1 MESVLVTTAVTGS
14 LYALAAM
21 GLVVT
26 FRASGIFNFAHGAM
40 GMFVA
45 YCYWQLNDQWHL
57 PAVVALVLAL
67 GGIAPLMG
75 LVAERVFRPL
85 RSEAVAVQV
94 VVSLGMIVFFQNL
107 ALILFGRETQRM
119 NPLFPTDTFRFAGL
133 RLGYDQIG
141 AVLVAMA
148 LAAALTLFLRRT
160 RIGLQMRAVVDD
172 AALSELAGTSAIR
185 VARIAW
191 GTGVAFAGVGGIL
204 LSPFVGLNVN
214 TLTLLVIAAYSAA
227 MLGRLESLP
236 LTVAGG
242 LLLALGENLI
252 VFYAPPG
259 GALVGLR
266 GSLSFLLLFAML
278 IVYQRR
284 LPRERKPERITL
296 DQAPASRAVRVGLCS
311 TAAAVLLVLPLLF
324 DQNQVF
330 DLNGAL
336 VTTVILLSVVV
347 LTGLSGQISL
357 CQASFVGIGAFTAG
371 HLAESSGERF
381 WLALLVAALIAA
393 PVGALVGLPSLRLSG
408 LFLALAT
415 MAFALMMDSLVF
427 SIDSISGG
435 QSGMGIA
442 PPSLAGVDLATPV
455 RFYYLCLAFVAV
467 FAAFVAALRHGR
479 LGRRLQALR
488 DAPEALRTLGVSLA
502 VTRLSVFAL
511 SAAMAAMGGVLFGA
525 YRSQVASYDF
535 QMFTSVGYLVSAVI
549 GGVGAVGGALLGG
562 FIHVLPQLTQKAAS
576 APSKFQEYYPLGVAL
591 AVILLSRFPNG
602 LISFVAEVARRRL
615 EVLRRS
621 APLLP
626 QPPPLGKPEPG
637 TPPGMEPQ
645 PELPRPE
652 LQPH

>member
-1 MESVLVTTAVTGS
+1 MESVLITTAVTGS
-14 LYALAAM
+14 LYAMAAM

-45 YCYWQLNDQWHL
+45 YCYWQFNDQWHI
-57 PAVVALVLAL
+57 PAVVALTLAL
-67 GGIAPLMG
+67 GGVAPVMG
-75 LVAERVFRPL
+75 LVAERIFRPL
-85 RSEAVAVQV
+85 RSESVVVQV
-94 VVSLGMIVFFQNL
+94 VVSLGMIVFLQNL

-119 NPLFPTDTFRFAGL
+119 NALFPTQTFRVGGL

-141 AVLVAMA
+141 AVVVALV
-148 LAAALTLFLRRT
+148 LAAALTIFLRRT
-160 RIGLQMRAVVDD
+160 RLGLQMRAVVDN
-172 AALSELAGTSAIR
+172 AGLSELAGTSAVR

-266 GSLSFLLLFAML
+266 GSLSFLLLFVML
-278 IVYQRR
+278 LVHQRR
-284 LPRERKPERITL
+284 LPRERKPERILL
-296 DQAPASRAVRVGLCS
+296 DHAPAPRRWRAGLGL
-311 TAAAVLLVLPLLF
+311 AVAVVLLALPLLL
-324 DQNQVF
+324 DDNDVF
-330 DLNGAL
+330 NLNAAM
-336 VTTVILLSVVV
+336 VTTVILLSIVV
-347 LTGLSGQISL
+347 LTGLSGQVSL

-371 HLAESSGERF
+371 HLAETSGGRF
-381 WLALLVAALIAA
+381 WLALVVAALLAA

-427 SIDSISGG
+427 SIDSLSGG
-435 QSGMGIA
+435 QSGMGVS
-442 PPSLAGVDLATPV
+442 PPSLAGFDLGSPE
-455 RFYYLCLAFVAV
+455 RFYFLSLGFVVAFGGFVVA
-467 FAAFVAALRHGR
+467 LKRGR

-488 DAPEALRTLGVSLA
+488 DSPEALRTLGVSLA

-525 YRSQVASYDF
+525 YRGQVASYDF
-535 QMFTSVGYLVSAVI
+535 QMFVSVGYMVSAVI

-562 FIHVLPQLTQKAAS
+562 FVHVLPQLTQRAATR
-576 APSKFQEYYPLGVAL
+576 PSTFQEYYPLGVAL
-591 AVILLSRFPNG
+591 AVIMLSRFPNG
-602 LISFVAEVARRRL
+602 VISFAADVVRRRV
-615 EVLRRS
+615 EVVRLS
-621 APLLP
+621 APRLP
-626 QPPPLGKPEPG
+626 FDAKVDEPV
-637 TPPGMEPQ
+637 TEPD
-645 PELPRPE
+645 
-652 LQPH
+652 LQPVETTAS